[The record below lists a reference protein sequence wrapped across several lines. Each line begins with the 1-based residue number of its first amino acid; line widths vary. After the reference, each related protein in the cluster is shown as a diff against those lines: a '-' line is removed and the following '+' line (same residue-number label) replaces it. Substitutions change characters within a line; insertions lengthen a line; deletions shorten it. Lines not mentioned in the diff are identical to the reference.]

1 MENERPTILLVDDEP
16 FNIDYL
22 AQELEEFDLEIMTA
36 SDGQEALELIKG
48 SIPDMIF
55 LDIMMPRLDGFGV
68 LERLKAVPDWRDIP
82 VVIISAA
89 SDMDNIA
96 RGIELGAEDFLPK
109 PFNPVIL
116 QARMKAGLEKKRL
129 RDIAQRYLQSL
140 ERELEI
146 GREIQ
151 ADFLPAEIPQPP
163 GWQIES
169 IFQAAHEVA
178 GDFYDVF
185 WITDNQLAFILG
197 DVTDKGVGAALY
209 MALFRTLLRAGV
221 LLNDGQGYAPQERV
235 RKAVELVNHYIC
247 TIHDSKMYA
256 TLFFGVLD
264 TTSGELNYVNAGHDP
279 PYLMEQGQ
287 IIDQLKPNGPAAG
300 ILEDAQY
307 TLDSRTLG
315 PGACLVL
322 YSDGVPDALNTDGEM
337 LTQERWRVMLE
348 GIDARGASGV
358 AVLRTQIFD
367 FIGEAAQY
375 DDISLLKLQ
384 RVDVE
389 K

>member
-1 MENERPTILLVDDEP
+1 MESERPTVLLVDDEP
-16 FNIDYL
+16 FNLDYL
-22 AQELEEFDLEIMTA
+22 VQELEELDLEILTA
-36 SDGQEALELIKG
+36 SDGQEALELIADNT
-48 SIPDMIF
+48 PDMIF

-68 LERLKAVPDWRDIP
+68 LERLKADSDWRDIP

-109 PFNPVIL
+109 PFNSVIL
-116 QARMKAGLEKKRL
+116 QARLKAGLEKKRL

-163 GWQIES
+163 GWQIEA
-169 IFQAAHEVA
+169 IFQAAREVA

-185 WITDNQLAFILG
+185 WITDNQLAFIIG

-209 MALFRTLLRAGV
+209 MALIRTLLRAGV
-221 LLNDGQGYAPQERV
+221 LLNDGQGYAAQERLC
-235 RKAVELVNHYIC
+235 KAVQLVNHYIC

-256 TLFFGVLD
+256 TLFFGTLD
-264 TTSGELNYVNAGHDP
+264 TSSGELHYVNAGHDP
-279 PYLMEQGQ
+279 PYLMERGQ
-287 IIDQLKPNGPAAG
+287 IIDQLNPTGPAAG
-300 ILEDAQY
+300 ILDEAQF
-307 TLDSRTLG
+307 TLDSRTLA

-322 YSDGVPDALNTDGEM
+322 YSDGIPDALNADGEM
-337 LTQERWRVMLE
+337 LTQERWREMLQ
-348 GIDARGASGV
+348 GIEARGAEGV
-358 AVLRTQIFD
+358 KVLRNRIFD

-384 RVDVE
+384 RAGE
-389 K
+389 

>member
-1 MENERPTILLVDDEP
+1 MESERPTVLLVDDEP
-16 FNIDYL
+16 FNLDYL
-22 AQELEEFDLEIMTA
+22 AQELEELDLEILTA
-36 SDGQEALELIKG
+36 SDGQEALELIAD
-48 SIPDMIF
+48 STPDMIF

-68 LERLKAVPDWRDIP
+68 LERLKAAPDWRDIP

-89 SDMDNIA
+89 SDMDNIT

-116 QARMKAGLEKKRL
+116 QARLKAGLEKKRL

-163 GWQIES
+163 GWQIEA
-169 IFQAAHEVA
+169 IFQAAREVA

-185 WITDNQLAFILG
+185 WITENQLAFILG

-209 MALFRTLLRAGV
+209 MALIRTLLRAGV
-221 LLNDGQGYAPQERV
+221 LINDGQGYAAQERLC
-235 RKAVELVNHYIC
+235 KAVQLVNHYIC

-256 TLFFGVLD
+256 TLFFGTLD
-264 TTSGELNYVNAGHDP
+264 TSSGELNYVNAGHDP
-279 PYLMEQGQ
+279 PYLMERGK
-287 IIDQLKPNGPAAG
+287 IIDQLNPTGPAAG
-300 ILEDAQY
+300 ILDEAQF
-307 TLDSRTLG
+307 TMESRTLA

-322 YSDGVPDALNTDGEM
+322 YSDGVPDALNIDGEM
-337 LTQERWRVMLE
+337 LTQERWRGLLE
-348 GIDARGASGV
+348 GIEARGAAGV

-384 RVDVE
+384 RE
-389 K
+389 GE

>member
-1 MENERPTILLVDDEP
+1 MENERPRVLLVDDEP
-16 FNIDYL
+16 YNLDYL
-22 AQELEEFDLEIMTA
+22 VQELEEFELEIVTA
-36 SDGQEALELIKG
+36 SDGQEALELIEG

-55 LDIMMPRLDGFGV
+55 LDIMMPQLDGFGV
-68 LERLKAVPDWRDIP
+68 LERLKAVPLWRDIP

-89 SDMDNIA
+89 SDMDKIA
-96 RGIELGAEDFLPK
+96 RGIEMGAEDFLPK

-116 QARMKAGLEKKRL
+116 QARLKASLEKKRL
-129 RDIAQRYLQSL
+129 RDIAQRYLQTL

-151 ADFLPAEIPQPP
+151 ADFLPADIPQPP

-185 WITDNQLAFILG
+185 WMGETQLAFILG

-221 LLNDGQGYAPQERV
+221 MLNDRKGIEPMERV
-235 RKAVELVNHYIC
+235 RQAVQLVNHYIC

-279 PYLMEQGQ
+279 PYLMEHGS
-287 IIDQLKPNGPAAG
+287 IIDQLNPTGPAAG
-300 ILEDAQY
+300 IMDNAQFS
-307 TLDSRTLG
+307 LDKRSLG
-315 PGACLVL
+315 QGACLVL
-322 YSDGVPDALNTDGEM
+322 YSDGVPDALNAEGEM
-337 LTQERWRVMLE
+337 LTQERWRALLE
-348 GIDARGASGV
+348 GIEARGAEGV
-358 AVLRTQIFD
+358 AVLRKQIFD
-367 FIGEAAQY
+367 FIGEADQY

-384 RVDVE
+384 RVGVE

>member
-1 MENERPTILLVDDEP
+1 MESERPTVLLVDDEP
-16 FNIDYL
+16 FNLDYL
-22 AQELEEFDLEIMTA
+22 AQELEELDLEVLTA
-36 SDGQEALELIKG
+36 SDGQEALELIAD
-48 SIPDMIF
+48 STPDMIF

-68 LERLKAVPDWRDIP
+68 LERLKAAPDWRDIP

-89 SDMDNIA
+89 SDMDNIT

-116 QARMKAGLEKKRL
+116 QARLKAGLEKKRL

-163 GWQIES
+163 GWQIEA
-169 IFQAAHEVA
+169 IFQAAREVA

-185 WITDNQLAFILG
+185 WITESQLAFILG

-209 MALFRTLLRAGV
+209 MALIRTLLRAGV
-221 LLNDGQGYAPQERV
+221 LINDGQGYAAQERLC
-235 RKAVELVNHYIC
+235 KAVQLVNHYIC

-256 TLFFGVLD
+256 TLFFGTLD
-264 TTSGELNYVNAGHDP
+264 TSSGELNYVNAGHDP
-279 PYLMEQGQ
+279 PYLMERGQ
-287 IIDQLKPNGPAAG
+287 IIDQLNPTGPAAG
-300 ILEDAQY
+300 ILDEAQF
-307 TLDSRTLG
+307 TMESRTLA

-322 YSDGVPDALNTDGEM
+322 YSDGIPDALNMDGEM
-337 LTQERWRVMLE
+337 LTQERWRGMLE
-348 GIDARGASGV
+348 GIEARGAAGV

-384 RVDVE
+384 RE
-389 K
+389 GE

>member
-1 MENERPTILLVDDEP
+1 MENERPRVLLVDDEP
-16 FNIDYL
+16 FNLEYL
-22 AQELEEFDLEIMTA
+22 VQELEEFELEIVTA
-36 SDGQEALELIKG
+36 SDGQEALELIDS

-68 LERLKAVPDWRDIP
+68 LERLKAVPLWRDIP

-89 SDMDNIA
+89 SDMDKIA
-96 RGIELGAEDFLPK
+96 RGIEMGAEDFLPK

-116 QARMKAGLEKKRL
+116 QARLKAILEKKRL
-129 RDIAQRYLQSL
+129 RDIAQRYLQTL

-151 ADFLPAEIPQPP
+151 ADFLPADIPQPP

-185 WITDNQLAFILG
+185 WMGENQLAFILG

-209 MALFRTLLRAGV
+209 MALFRTMLRAGV
-221 LLNDGQGYAPQERV
+221 MLNDRQGIEPMERV
-235 RKAVELVNHYIC
+235 RQAVQLVNHYIC

-256 TLFFGVLD
+256 TLFFGVLN
-264 TTSGELNYVNAGHDP
+264 TASGELNYVNAGHDP
-279 PYLMEQGQ
+279 PYLMEQGL
-287 IIDQLKPNGPAAG
+287 IIDQLNPTGPAAG
-300 ILEDAQY
+300 IMDNAQFS
-307 TLDSRTLG
+307 LDRRSLG
-315 PGACLVL
+315 QGACLVL
-322 YSDGVPDALNTDGEM
+322 YSDGVPDALNAEGEM
-337 LTQERWRVMLE
+337 LTQERWRALLE
-348 GIDARGASGV
+348 GIEARGAAGV
-358 AVLRTQIFD
+358 AVLRKQIFD
-367 FIGEAAQY
+367 YIGEADQY

-384 RVDVE
+384 RMDVE

>member
-1 MENERPTILLVDDEP
+1 MENERPRVLLVDDEP
-16 FNIDYL
+16 FNLDYL
-22 AQELEEFDLEIMTA
+22 VQELEEFELEIVTA
-36 SDGQEALELIKG
+36 SDGQEALELIDS

-68 LERLKAVPDWRDIP
+68 LERLKAAPLWRDIP

-89 SDMDNIA
+89 SDMDKIA
-96 RGIELGAEDFLPK
+96 RGIEMGAEDFLPK

-116 QARMKAGLEKKRL
+116 QARLKASLEKKRL
-129 RDIAQRYLQSL
+129 RDIAQRYLQTL

-151 ADFLPAEIPQPP
+151 ADFLPADIPQPP

-185 WITDNQLAFILG
+185 WMGENQLAFILG

-209 MALFRTLLRAGV
+209 MALFRTMLRAGV
-221 LLNDGQGYAPQERV
+221 MLNDRQGIEPMERL
-235 RKAVELVNHYIC
+235 RQAVQLVNHYIC

-256 TLFFGVLD
+256 TLFFGVLN

-279 PYLMEQGQ
+279 PYLMEQGL
-287 IIDQLKPNGPAAG
+287 IIDQLNPTGPAAG
-300 ILEDAQY
+300 IMDNAQFS
-307 TLDSRTLG
+307 LDRRSLG
-315 PGACLVL
+315 QGACLVL
-322 YSDGVPDALNTDGEM
+322 YSDGVPDALNGEGEM
-337 LTQERWRVMLE
+337 LTQERWRALLE
-348 GIDARGASGV
+348 GIEARGAAGV
-358 AVLRTQIFD
+358 AVLRKQIFD
-367 FIGEAAQY
+367 YIGEADQY

-384 RVDVE
+384 RMDVE

>member
-1 MENERPTILLVDDEP
+1 MENERPRVLLVDDEP
-16 FNIDYL
+16 FNLEYL
-22 AQELEEFDLEIMTA
+22 VQELEEFELEIVTA
-36 SDGQEALELIKG
+36 SDGQEALELIDS

-68 LERLKAVPDWRDIP
+68 LERLKAAPLWRDIP

-89 SDMDNIA
+89 SDMDKIA
-96 RGIELGAEDFLPK
+96 RGIEMGAEDFLPK

-116 QARMKAGLEKKRL
+116 QARLKASLEKKRL
-129 RDIAQRYLQSL
+129 RDIAQRYLQTL

-151 ADFLPAEIPQPP
+151 ADFLPADIPQPP

-185 WITDNQLAFILG
+185 WMGENQLAFILG

-209 MALFRTLLRAGV
+209 MALFRTMLRAGV
-221 LLNDGQGYAPQERV
+221 MLNDRQGIEPMERL
-235 RKAVELVNHYIC
+235 RQAVQLVNHYIC

-256 TLFFGVLD
+256 TLFFGVLN

-279 PYLMEQGQ
+279 PYLMEQGL
-287 IIDQLKPNGPAAG
+287 IIDQLNPTGPAAG
-300 ILEDAQY
+300 IMDNAQFS
-307 TLDSRTLG
+307 LDRRSLG
-315 PGACLVL
+315 QGACLVL
-322 YSDGVPDALNTDGEM
+322 YSDGVPDALNAEGEM
-337 LTQERWRVMLE
+337 LTQERWRALLE
-348 GIDARGASGV
+348 GIEARGAAGV
-358 AVLRTQIFD
+358 AVLRKQIFD
-367 FIGEAAQY
+367 YIGEADQY

-384 RVDVE
+384 RMDVE

>member
-1 MENERPTILLVDDEP
+1 MESERPTVLLVDDEP
-16 FNIDYL
+16 FNLDYL
-22 AQELEEFDLEIMTA
+22 AQELEELDLEILTA
-36 SDGQEALELIKG
+36 SDGQEALELIAD
-48 SIPDMIF
+48 STPDMIF

-68 LERLKAVPDWRDIP
+68 LERLKATPDWRDIP

-89 SDMDNIA
+89 SDMDNIT

-116 QARMKAGLEKKRL
+116 QARLKAGLEKKRL

-163 GWQIES
+163 GWQIEA
-169 IFQAAHEVA
+169 IFQAAREVA

-185 WITDNQLAFILG
+185 WITDNQLAFIIG

-209 MALFRTLLRAGV
+209 MALIRTLLRAGV
-221 LLNDGQGYAPQERV
+221 LLNDGQGYAAQERLC
-235 RKAVELVNHYIC
+235 KAVQLVNYYIC

-256 TLFFGVLD
+256 TLFFGTLD
-264 TTSGELNYVNAGHDP
+264 TTSGELHYVNAGHDP
-279 PYLMEQGQ
+279 PYLMERGQ
-287 IIDQLKPNGPAAG
+287 IIDQLKPTGPAAG
-300 ILEDAQY
+300 ILDEAQF
-307 TLDSRTLG
+307 TLDSRTLA

-322 YSDGVPDALNTDGEM
+322 YSDGIPDALNADGEM
-337 LTQERWRVMLE
+337 LTQERWRGMLE
-348 GIDARGASGV
+348 GIEARGAAGV

-384 RVDVE
+384 RGGE
-389 K
+389 